1 MDPREL
7 DIRRWWRHDQRKY
20 ENGGWLMGGASW
32 VAWRSVG
39 HLMSIIDE
47 LRRIVEPI
55 AKAETERLLRVPSP
69 RRVPSSDDTITM
81 TPPTAMLATPD
92 TYEAHEWAVSA
103 PPSPGQTLTDAET
116 WNAAVAKCQMGVE
129 RALAEASKRRLD
141 VHGIRGLVER
151 HVADC
156 RKPTL

>member
-7 DIRRWWRHDQRKY
+7 DIRRWWRHDQHKY

-32 VAWRSVG
+32 VAWRSIG

-55 AKAETERLLRVPSP
+55 ARAPTETHRAVP
-69 RRVPSSDDTITM
+69 RCDVF
-81 TPPTAMLATPD
+81 TPPTAMLAKPEP
-92 TYEAHEWAVSA
+92 YEAHEW
-103 PPSPGQTLTDAET
+103 PTLTEAET